1 MGSYGNRIIP
11 IIGRLARFVY
21 IFPERRVYSILFVKE
36 IDNDRRPND
45 KPPGSLK
52 EEEGNFPPLNR
63 RWEGY

>member
-21 IFPERRVYSILFVKE
+21 IFPERRVYFILFVKE
-36 IDNDRRPND
+36 IDND